1 MVDFRHVKQCANA
14 FNQAVELLGKMCDE
28 LEAEKYDDSSKPWF
42 AISRGDKPWYVDVD
56 WLGKTYRL
64 QVAVELEH
72 GRESMRI
79 KDAKLSLGIL
89 DGPRQRFSITPVS
102 AAKIQVSVRQQQYV
116 LYKPEGSES
125 ETIYPRESAAE
136 LFFAM
141 IGHPLDVF

>member
-1 MVDFRHVKQCANA
+1 MADYRHVKQCAGA
-14 FNQAVELLGKMCDE
+14 FHQSVEVLEKLREE
-28 LEAEKYDDSSKPWF
+28 LETAKYDESSKPWF
-42 AISRGDKPWYVDVD
+42 VVSRGDKPWYFDVD

-64 QVAVELEH
+64 QAAVELEH

-79 KDAKLSLGIL
+79 KDAMLSLGIL
-89 DGPRQRFSITPVS
+89 DGPRQSFSITPVS